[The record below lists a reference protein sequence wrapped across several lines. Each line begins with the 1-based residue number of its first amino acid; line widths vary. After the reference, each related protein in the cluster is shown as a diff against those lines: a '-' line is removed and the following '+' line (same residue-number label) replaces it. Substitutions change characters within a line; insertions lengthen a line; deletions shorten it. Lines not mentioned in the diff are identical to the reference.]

1 MIREKTIM
9 HKQQKQ
15 CDVLIS
21 FNNSKQLI
29 VDKSVK
35 KWYNVYCLTIVRL
48 FKIIKGRY
56 INAE

>member
-1 MIREKTIM
+1 M

-15 CDVLIS
+15 CDILTS
-21 FNNSKQLI
+21 FNKSKQLI